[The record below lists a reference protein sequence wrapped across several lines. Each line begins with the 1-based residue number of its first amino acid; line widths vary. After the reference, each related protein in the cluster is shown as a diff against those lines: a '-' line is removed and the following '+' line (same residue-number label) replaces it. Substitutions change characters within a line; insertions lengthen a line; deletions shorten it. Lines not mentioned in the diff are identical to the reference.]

1 MKITFVL
8 TLSTSKD
15 IELAINILFPSI
27 IKFFNLTDLSKFYI
41 ILKSKELDLF
51 NLYITNSNI
60 DLDKL
65 KIEIINETE
74 LINTD
79 NIYNTYYLQ
88 MLLKLLI
95 YKKINTTYYLT
106 LDSDV
111 YFCKPASSSSFFI
124 NKAYYQKYNK
134 TDKWTERVNSILDLN
149 INYVT
154 NQTPFVFVT
163 EIVNHMCND
172 LDVTNLI
179 LNSNCSEY
187 TLYLGYLIK
196 TELFDD
202 LYTLQNFTGKNLN
215 NNIIKNI
222 TKDKEIMI
230 GENFLLD
237 DNQVISVIQSRTNY
251 HNKIINVLNK
261 YIPEI
266 TLDRK
271 KIAIL
276 TIVTN
281 DNYFKK
287 YKDVFYTKKK
297 YCENHN
303 YYFEFHIIDTKK
315 YSKSNGWLKI
325 IKLKEIIE
333 KYDYVFMSDADVIIT
348 NNDIRLEDLI
358 LEYNLNNYMLLITTD
373 WNSINTGNILWRNCK
388 ETIDFIN
395 KILDVGDHKIRN
407 SIQEPYKT
415 IGIYEQPT
423 IIYLINSYEHIRN
436 NIKIIPQFKLNSY
449 LNNLPVSD
457 KNNIITD
464 IDSTINR
471 CTWEPGDFLI
481 HFAGCN
487 YNDNIINKHININLV
502 IKKYILYYKIFIIRK
517 EGQDYGTIK

>member
-15 IELAINILFPSI
+15 IDLVINILFPSI
-27 IKFFNLTDLSKFYI
+27 IKFFNLSDLEKFYI
-41 ILKSKELDLF
+41 ILKSKEIDLF
-51 NLYITNSNI
+51 NLYKNTTSI
-60 DLDKL
+60 DFEKL
-65 KIEIINETE
+65 KIEIIDESE
-74 LINTD
+74 LLNTD

-95 YKKINTTYYLT
+95 ANKINTTHYLT

-111 YFCKPASSSSFFI
+111 YFCKSSSSSSFFT

-134 TDKWTERVNSILDLN
+134 TDKWIERVNSILDVN
-149 INYVT
+149 IKYIT
-154 NQTPFVFVT
+154 NQTPFVFIT
-163 EIVNHMCND
+163 EVVNHMCND
-172 LDVTNLI
+172 LDVHSLI

-196 TELFDD
+196 TELLHD
-202 LYTLQNFTGKNLN
+202 LYELKTFTGTNIN
-215 NNIIKNI
+215 HNIIKNI
-222 TKDKEIMI
+222 TKDKEIII
-230 GENFLLD
+230 GENFLLN

-251 HNKIINVLNK
+251 HNIIINILNN

-266 TLDRK
+266 SFNKK

-281 DNYFKK
+281 DDYFKT
-287 YKDVFYTKKK
+287 YKAAFFTKKK

-303 YYFEFHIIDTKK
+303 YYFEFHIMDNSK
-315 YSKSNGWLKI
+315 YSKNNGWLKI

-358 LEYNLNNYMLLITTD
+358 LEYNLNNYMMLITTD

-395 KILDVGDHKIRN
+395 QILDLGDDQNRN
-407 SIQEPYKT
+407 SIQEPYNT

-423 IIYLINSYEHIRN
+423 IIYLINSYEYIRN

-449 LNNLPVSD
+449 LDNLPVSN

-464 IDSTINR
+464 IDGTINR

-487 YNDNIINKHININLV
+487 YNNNIINENININLL

-517 EGQDYGTIK
+517 EGKDYGTIK